1 MKKEYKYPSMEVL
14 ELDILSQLMAGTIV
28 NADATGAD
36 IYPVVDGGHEQPR
49 AKEAGEW
56 SYEWE

>member
-36 IYPVVDGGHEQPR
+36 IDPVVDGGHEQPR

-56 SYEWE
+56 SYDWE

>member
-1 MKKEYKYPSMEVL
+1 MEVL

-36 IYPVVDGGHEQPR
+36 INPVIDGGHEQPR

-56 SYEWE
+56 SYDWE

>member
-1 MKKEYKYPSMEVL
+1 MKKEYKHPSMEVL
-14 ELDILSQLMAGTIV
+14 ELGILSQLMAGTIV

-36 IYPVVDGGHEQPR
+36 IDPVVDGGHEQPR
-49 AKEAGEW
+49 AKEIGGW

>member
-28 NADATGAD
+28 NADATDAD
-36 IYPVVDGGHEQPR
+36 IDPVVDGGHEQPR
-49 AKEAGEW
+49 AKEAGDW
-56 SYEWE
+56 SYDWE

>member
-1 MKKEYKYPSMEVL
+1 MEVL

-28 NADATGAD
+28 NANATGAD
-36 IYPVVDGGHEQPR
+36 IAPVVDGGHEQPR

-56 SYEWE
+56 SYDWE

>member
-1 MKKEYKYPSMEVL
+1 MKKEYKYPLMEVL

-36 IYPVVDGGHEQPR
+36 IAPVIDGGHEQPR

-56 SYEWE
+56 SYDWE

>member
-1 MKKEYKYPSMEVL
+1 MEVL
-14 ELDILSQLMAGTIV
+14 ELGTMSQLMAGTIV

-36 IYPVVDGGHEQPR
+36 IDPVVDGGHEQPR

-56 SYEWE
+56 SYDWE

>member
-1 MKKEYKYPSMEVL
+1 MEVL

>member
-28 NADATGAD
+28 NADATDAD
-36 IYPVVDGGHEQPR
+36 IDPVVDGGHEQPR

-56 SYEWE
+56 SYDWD

>member
-1 MKKEYKYPSMEVL
+1 MKKEYKHPSMEVL
-14 ELDILSQLMAGTIV
+14 ELGTMSQLMAGTIV

-36 IYPVVDGGHEQPR
+36 INPVVDGGHEQPR

-56 SYEWE
+56 SYDWE

>member
-1 MKKEYKYPSMEVL
+1 MEVL

-28 NADATGAD
+28 NADATDAD
-36 IYPVVDGGHEQPR
+36 INPVVDGGHEQPR
-49 AKEAGEW
+49 AKEIGGW

>member
-1 MKKEYKYPSMEVL
+1 MEVL

-28 NADATGAD
+28 NADAPDAD
-36 IYPVVDGGHEQPR
+36 IDPMVDGGHEQPR

-56 SYEWE
+56 SYDWD

>member
-28 NADATGAD
+28 NADATDAD
-36 IYPVVDGGHEQPR
+36 INPVVDGGHEQPR
-49 AKEAGEW
+49 AKKAGEW
-56 SYEWE
+56 SYDWE

>member
-28 NADATGAD
+28 NADATDAD
-36 IYPVVDGGHEQPR
+36 IDPVVDGGHEQPR
-49 AKEAGEW
+49 AKEAGDW
-56 SYEWE
+56 SYDWD

>member
-14 ELDILSQLMAGTIV
+14 ELGTMSQLMAGTIV

-36 IYPVVDGGHEQPR
+36 IDPVVDGGHEQPR

-56 SYEWE
+56 SYDWE